1 MPLNKLQKS
10 LNVNAE
16 QLQNVTMTKIKQPD
30 ANTAETV
37 VIPIPVNNLLYAIAL
52 YVDTNLTGTIASVD
66 GINEVRL
73 IIDGNKIVKKIRGGM
88 LKALQIFK
96 GAVPSTGYYMLYIA
110 DPDIGSDPLP
120 LWGTTT
126 CSMEVDVIASG
137 TASMYVEIT
146 PTLISG
152 TKASYPSMSNPSL
165 ANVLFEKYLTQI
177 AYGANTGAQQ
187 YIHERT
193 HGVFQYIY
201 EFENNN
207 VLSDTCIDWLTLQ
220 LNSQNGTLQPY
231 YQVSYITLKE
241 DNKQEAL
248 GNAQPTGYLIL
259 TFPQA
264 LQAAKYTSI
273 YSYLDVPS
281 ALTNFQVRVC
291 ERYVIGAS

>member
-1 MPLNKLQKS
+1 MPLNSLQKS
-10 LNVNAE
+10 LNVNSE
-16 QLQNVTMTKIKQPD
+16 QLQNVTMVKLQQPV
-30 ANTAETV
+30 ANTAYTFTV
-37 VIPIPVNNLLYAIAL
+37 AIPVNNLLYAIAI
-52 YVDTNLTGTIASVD
+52 YCDTNLTGTLTAVD
-66 GINEVRL
+66 AILEVRL
-73 IIDGNKIVKKIRGGM
+73 TIDGNKVVKKIRGGM

-96 GAVPSTGYYMLYIA
+96 KAVPSTGFYYLYVA

-126 CSMEVDVIASG
+126 CSLEIDVPASG
-137 TASMYVEIT
+137 TASMFEEVTI
-146 PTLISG
+146 TLISG
-152 TKASYPSMSNPSL
+152 TKSSYPSMSNPSL
-165 ANVLFEKYLTQI
+165 SNVLFEKYLTQI
-177 AYGANTGAQQ
+177 AYGANTGPQQ

-193 HGVFQYIY
+193 HGVYQYIY
-201 EFENNN
+201 ELENNN
-207 VLSDTCIDWLTLQ
+207 ALSDACIDWLTLQ

-231 YQVSYITLKE
+231 FQVSYITLKE